1 MANSEGGKVNHKDWV
16 RGELKGLS
24 ESLGF
29 RYIPKEELENRLTRL
44 RRGMEKKG
52 IETLL
57 AVQKMDCY
65 YLSGTTQDGLLFV
78 PLEGKPLLMIRREVE
93 RARVESPLEEVLEF
107 KSVRELPSLI
117 RDHWGRL
124 PQTLGLELDVL
135 AVRDYFR
142 YQDLFPGTRFM
153 DVSPVIRDIRK
164 IKSPFEIE
172 LMRVAGDIGKKVYQ
186 EAREILKEGMTEI
199 EFGGLLE
206 AAAKRYG
213 HEGLLRVR
221 SLNYEAYTWHVLSGP
236 SGGIVSQSDSPM
248 GGLGLSP
255 AFPVGASLRVM
266 RAHEPI
272 LVDFGTC
279 YHGYQADETRMFSI
293 GEMGEKF
300 FDAYNAC
307 REIHDAI
314 LDETRPGADC
324 EAIFQKSLRLAEKL
338 GYSSSTDSGHGGS
351 YLGPP
356 GLQTRF
362 IAHGIGLE
370 LNELPFLAQGQ
381 SYPLEEGMTFAVE
394 PKIVFPGEGYSSR
407 TSSRYERILIRDRL
421 SSWLNCGDP
430 SEGVHTQQPPAANVK
445 TGELVGIP
453 RVVGIG
459 SALSVKVHAVFF
471 RAFPFTPARCQV
483 DLRPVGIQIMTAGG
497 ASIHLLPLLK
507 GVLAPIGVY
516 LVLAILH
523 HLAISAA
530 LVNGVRGATD
540 FFYLYPG
547 RGGGL

>member
-1 MANSEGGKVNHKDWV
+1 MKNGGRMGYKDWV
-16 RGELKGLS
+16 RGELEELS
-24 ESLGF
+24 KSLGF
-29 RYIPKEELENRLTRL
+29 RYIPREEIEDRLARL
-44 RRGMEKKG
+44 RKGMEREG
-52 IETLL
+52 MEAFLV
-57 AVQKMDCY
+57 VQKMDCY
-65 YLSGTTQDGLLFV
+65 YLSGTTQNGLLFV
-78 PLEGKPLLMIRREVE
+78 PLEGEPLLMVRREVE
-93 RARVESPLEEVLEF
+93 RARVESPLDEVVEL
-107 KSVRELPSLI
+107 KSTRELPSLI
-117 RDHWGRL
+117 RDHWGRNSA

-135 AVRDYFR
+135 PVRDYFR

-153 DVSPVIRDIRK
+153 DASPIMRDIRK

-172 LMRVAGDIGKKVYQ
+172 LMRMAGNIGKRVYQ

-293 GEMGEKF
+293 GEMDKKF
-300 FDAYNAC
+300 IDAYDAC
-307 REIHDAI
+307 QEIHDAV
-314 LDETRPGADC
+314 LEETRPGTDC
-324 EAIFQKSLRLAEKL
+324 EAIFQKTLRLAEGL
-338 GYSSSTDSGHGGS
+338 GYKDS

-370 LNELPFLAQGQ
+370 LNEFPFLAQGQ

-394 PKIVFPGEGYSSR
+394 PKIVFPGEGAVGLENTVLVTR
-407 TSSRYERILIRDRL
+407 DGYEIL
-421 SSWLNCGDP
+421 
-430 SEGVHTQQPPAANVK
+430 
-445 TGELVGIP
+445 
-453 RVVGIG
+453 
-459 SALSVKVHAVFF
+459 
-471 RAFPFTPARCQV
+471 TPLEQDIFQV
-483 DLRPVGIQIMTAGG
+483 
-497 ASIHLLPLLK
+497 
-507 GVLAPIGVY
+507 
-516 LVLAILH
+516 
-523 HLAISAA
+523 
-530 LVNGVRGATD
+530 
-540 FFYLYPG
+540 
-547 RGGGL
+547 